1 MRIPMVKSLRR
12 GAGFLARH
20 LFPRTLILLYHRVA
34 ELPTD
39 PFGLAVTP
47 RNFEEQLEVLR
58 DLTRPL
64 TLGRLVAA
72 LRSGR
77 LPVGGVVVTF
87 DDGYADNLHAGRLLQ
102 RYEIPATFFISSG
115 FIGGS
120 REFWWDELEALVIVP
135 TTLPECLP
143 PGLGAGYWAGGRD
156 GTLDYGGADRLRHF
170 RWRYEDGETPSPRHR
185 LFRLLYPSLQ
195 RRSVAGRDEALRV
208 LRVWA
213 GLGPLNRPAY
223 RTLTEEE
230 LTELSDSR
238 LIDIGGH
245 TRNHPWL
252 PALPAR
258 EQLDEIR
265 GAKTWLEDR
274 LGRTVSSFSYP
285 YGAYEPV
292 TSSAVREAGF
302 TNASTCNPAA
312 VNRQL
317 ELLELPRL
325 CPGNWDGDEFAC
337 WLRTWLSS

>member
-1 MRIPMVKSLRR
+1 
-12 GAGFLARH
+12 
-20 LFPRTLILLYHRVA
+20 
-34 ELPTD
+34 
-39 PFGLAVTP
+39 
-47 RNFEEQLEVLR
+47 
-58 DLTRPL
+58 
-64 TLGRLVAA
+64 
-72 LRSGR
+72 
-77 LPVGGVVVTF
+77 VVTF

-120 REFWWDELEALVIVP
+120 REFWWDELEALVIFP

-143 PGLGAGYWAGGRD
+143 PGLGAGYWAGARD
-156 GTLDYGGADRLRHF
+156 GTLDFGGADWLRHF
-170 RWRYEDGETPSPRHR
+170 HWRYEHDETPSPRHR

-230 LTELSDSR
+230 LTELADNR
-238 LIDIGGH
+238 LIEIGGH

-265 GAKTWLEDR
+265 GAKTWLQDR

-285 YGAYEPV
+285 YGAYEPE

-312 VNRQL
+312 VSRQG

-337 WLRTWLSS
+337 RLRTWRRS